1 MIYTLTTEIT
11 SAHQATYENMVMSF
25 RYYTGTGNIGSALG
39 EETDRPSF
47 YQ

>member
-1 MIYTLTTEIT
+1 MTPNGTL
-11 SAHQATYENMVMSF
+11 SQVTYENMVTFF
-25 RYYTGTGNIGSALG
+25 RYYTGRTIGNAPG